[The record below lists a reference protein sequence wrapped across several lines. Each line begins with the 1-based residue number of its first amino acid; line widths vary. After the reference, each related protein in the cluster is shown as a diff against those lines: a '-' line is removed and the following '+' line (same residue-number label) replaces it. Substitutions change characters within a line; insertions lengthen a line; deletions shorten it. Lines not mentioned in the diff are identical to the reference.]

1 MMDGVCV
8 NDSVGLFIIANLSL
22 ISIIHVIYCLFLR
35 HYHIIYITNI
45 EKKKKNLFNKSSLLD
60 VVVKSVSN
68 CCKKKR
74 TETIIIIFWDFDF
87 CFCFFPLFDLI
98 ISDDSFFF
106 CLFHF
111 VLSCVFVMEWRWK
124 GNNKL
129 IDSFSYYSSVFA
141 CGRLQKERA
150 LLRMASEPAEKSTLA
165 EHSNQQQLL

>member
-68 CCKKKR
+68 CCKKK
-74 TETIIIIFWDFDF
+74 TNKKLLLFFEISIF
-87 CFCFFPLFDLI
+87 
-98 ISDDSFFF
+98 
-106 CLFHF
+106 
-111 VLSCVFVMEWRWK
+111 
-124 GNNKL
+124 
-129 IDSFSYYSSVFA
+129 VFA
-141 CGRLQKERA
+141 SSLY
-150 LLRMASEPAEKSTLA
+150 LI
-165 EHSNQQQLL
+165 